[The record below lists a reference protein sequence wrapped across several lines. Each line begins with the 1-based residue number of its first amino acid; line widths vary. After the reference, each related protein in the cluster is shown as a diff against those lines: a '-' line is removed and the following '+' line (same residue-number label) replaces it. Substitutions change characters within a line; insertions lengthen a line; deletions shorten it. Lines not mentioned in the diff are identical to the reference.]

1 MNKASWRP
9 PHTFL
14 VLNDK
19 GGGRSIKAWRPSS
32 VFFLICSA
40 WKNQTVRF
48 CKLDCSVLSSII
60 FHISFHSLYQWTWAL
75 YLMCELSDLWLVIT
89 RVPLL
94 WLLMSLCSMMSYS
107 CLNMYVWTPWNHWS
121 MFPYQYV
128 VSEKTGGSDFIN
140 RMFQFWWF
148 CLAKPGY
155 YICFSY
161 FICCDSLIMCITY
174 YMFTHTFIAPLGCIY
189 IDEALLG
196 FFEKCAKW
204 YLYTIRNR

>member
-128 VSEKTGGSDFIN
+128 VSGKTGGSNFIN

-148 CLAKPGY
+148 CLTKPG
-155 YICFSY
+155 CPVLT
-161 FICCDSLIMCITY
+161 DITY
-174 YMFTHTFIAPLGCIY
+174 VSPILFVVILLSCVSHITCSHTYLLHLSDAY
-189 IDEALLG
+189 I
-196 FFEKCAKW
+196 
-204 YLYTIRNR
+204 